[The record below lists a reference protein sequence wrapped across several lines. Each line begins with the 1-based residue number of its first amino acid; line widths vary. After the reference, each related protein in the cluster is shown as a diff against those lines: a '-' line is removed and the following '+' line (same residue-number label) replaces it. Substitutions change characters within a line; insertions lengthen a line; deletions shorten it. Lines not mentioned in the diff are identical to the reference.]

1 LVLKLIERI
10 TSFDETGERPG
21 ARNGGVIWHTT
32 GSGKSF
38 TMVFLSK
45 ALIWLRELSQC
56 RVIIVTDRVDLED
69 QSQVMPNWKEVKA
82 KLDDMAELYLNE

>member
-1 LVLKLIERI
+1 LIERI